1 MLEIEAKIV
10 DSNESADQKIY
21 WARETNMGQEVEEQ
35 PLKPDASKGIKRQRL
50 HFLILP
56 WHPLPRFL
64 IFPSTFYTLTVQS
77 V

>member
-1 MLEIEAKIV
+1 
-10 DSNESADQKIY
+10 
-21 WARETNMGQEVEEQ
+21 MGQEVEEQ

-56 WHPLPRFL
+56 RHPLPRFL
-64 IFPSTFYTLTVQS
+64 VFPSTFYTLTVQS